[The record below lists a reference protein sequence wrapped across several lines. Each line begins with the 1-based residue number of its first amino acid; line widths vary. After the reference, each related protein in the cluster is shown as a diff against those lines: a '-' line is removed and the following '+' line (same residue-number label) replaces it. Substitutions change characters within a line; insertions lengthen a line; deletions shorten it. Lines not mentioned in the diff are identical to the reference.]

1 MSKLEGRQYAAKLD
15 DFLTSFASKYRD
27 FANFQPNE
35 IDNFDY
41 TVVNIRRILDQFSIA
56 NLKLYEVLSPKQL
69 FTFAKS
75 NTLDQNIGLHG
86 VVIEND
92 DEYVGAMGKLGEFIS
107 HIEIKSA
114 STDVRMDS
122 LLPRKT
128 RELQEILRHA
138 REMLENPSASLAEN
152 KLVNEDLTSQVSSI
166 KILLDELQI
175 DWDQTNCDTS
185 LAEINTLRRRL
196 ANHIEEL
203 EVEKTLETSKQKA
216 SIDQVLYY
224 FPEKDI
230 YSLIMTYHL
239 GF

>member
-1 MSKLEGRQYAAKLD
+1 M
-15 DFLTSFASKYRD
+15 LTSFASKYRD
-27 FANFQPNE
+27 FSNYQPNE
-35 IDNFDY
+35 AENFNY
-41 TVVNIRRILDQFSIA
+41 TLANIKRILEQFSIA

-92 DEYVGAMGKLGEFIS
+92 DEYVGAMGKLAEFIS

-128 RELQEILRHA
+128 RELQEILKHA

-166 KILLDELQI
+166 KTLLDELQI
-175 DWDQTNCDTS
+175 GWDQTNCDTS

>member
-1 MSKLEGRQYAAKLD
+1 M
-15 DFLTSFASKYRD
+15 
-27 FANFQPNE
+27 
-35 IDNFDY
+35 
-41 TVVNIRRILDQFSIA
+41 
-56 NLKLYEVLSPKQL
+56 
-69 FTFAKS
+69 KS

-92 DEYVGAMGKLGEFIS
+92 DEYVGAMGKLAEFIS

-152 KLVNEDLTSQVSSI
+152 KLVNEDFTSQVSSI

-175 DWDQTNCDTS
+175 DWEQANCDTS
-185 LAEINTLRRRL
+185 LTEINTLRRRL
-196 ANHIEEL
+196 ANHIEAL

-216 SIDQVLYY
+216 SIDQVLL
-224 FPEKDI
+224 F
-230 YSLIMTYHL
+230 S
-239 GF
+239 